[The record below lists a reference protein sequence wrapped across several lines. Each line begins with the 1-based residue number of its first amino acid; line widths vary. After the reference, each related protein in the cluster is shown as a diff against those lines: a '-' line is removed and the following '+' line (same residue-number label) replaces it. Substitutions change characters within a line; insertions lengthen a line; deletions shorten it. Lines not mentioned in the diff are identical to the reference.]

1 MKRIVRYLFL
11 VFLLLTGCKDNV
23 NEKEILNIKED
34 VINWLE
40 ENYKDKVIDGD
51 ILLPIEYYDSQVK
64 IEFYSFD
71 EEYLD
76 DSGKFTSPI
85 ADYETEILFVV
96 TIGEE
101 EVEVFVPVIF
111 KGWGD
116 AFDAINYE
124 INELVPDC
132 FEYSINLPTF
142 IPGYDCQIKWNS
154 LFPDI
159 ISNEGYINKD
169 PFIDTETVL
178 EYTINYNGEERN
190 YTKKVVVSKM
200 TNIEKINLT
209 SKWLDEKMK
218 EIDIVDGDISL
229 ENKYEK
235 YNAYII
241 WNSLNPTVITSK
253 GKYYKPFNDEEV
265 TLEARISI
273 GVNSISYKYNLV
285 ARGENNTDIW
295 EKVES
300 FLGKI
305 NIKEVKNQK
314 FYLYGCEEG
323 YERVLSQ
330 NLGYIPFLSNEQLE
344 INVDILPSSSALK
357 PNKKREKTKYIVIHN
372 TGMAHPTA
380 TAEGLNEYIHST
392 DRIAS
397 WHFSVDDNEAYQELD
412 IDEVGWHAGDGSH
425 TTSWSDGIGGGN
437 LYGVAIES
445 CVYEGVD
452 FNKVLMNVAKLSA
465 SLMIKYDLDIESIK
479 QHYDFSGKDCPQV
492 IRHASRWNELLNLIR
507 LEYFLQT
514 ELNEVSFKW
523 TSLTPDIMDDTG
535 KIINHTGS
543 EAKVKYQVE
552 VTYNNET
559 RIFEFESTLNEL
571 K

>member
-101 EVEVFVPVIF
+101 EVEVFVPVVF

-116 AFDAINYE
+116 VFDAINYE

-523 TSLTPDIMDDTG
+523 TSLTPDIIDDTG

>member
-40 ENYKDKVIDGD
+40 ENYKDKVIDSD

-218 EIDIVDGDISL
+218 EIDVVDSDISL

-273 GVNSISYKYNLV
+273 GVNSLTYKYNLV

-300 FLGKI
+300 FLEKI

-397 WHFSVDDNEAYQELD
+397 WHFSVDDREAYQELD

-479 QHYDFSGKDCPQV
+479 QHYDFNGKDCPQV
-492 IRHASRWNELLNLIR
+492 IRHASRWKELLNLIR

-523 TSLTPDIMDDTG
+523 TSLTPDIMDNTG
-535 KIINHTGS
+535 KIINHPGS

-559 RIFEFESTLNEL
+559 RIYEFESTLDEL

>member
-101 EVEVFVPVIF
+101 EVEVFVPVVF

-116 AFDAINYE
+116 VFDAINYE

-543 EAKVKYQVE
+543 EAIVKYQVE

>member
-23 NEKEILNIKED
+23 NEKEILNVED
-34 VINWLE
+34 VINWIE
-40 ENYKDKVIDGD
+40 ENYKDKVIDSD
-51 ILLPIEYYDSQVK
+51 ISLPIEYHDSQVK
-64 IEFYSFD
+64 IELYSFD

-85 ADYETEILFVV
+85 VDYETEILFVI
-96 TIGEE
+96 TICEE
-101 EVEVFVPVIF
+101 ETEVFVPVVL
-111 KGWGD
+111 KGYGD
-116 AFDAINYE
+116 IFDAINYE
-124 INELVPDC
+124 INELVPERFD
-132 FEYSINLPTF
+132 YSINLPTF
-142 IPGYDCQIKWNS
+142 ISGYDCQIKWNS

-169 PFIDTETVL
+169 PFIDKETVL
-178 EYTINYNGEERN
+178 EYTINCNKEERS
-190 YTKKVVVSKM
+190 YTKKIIVSKM
-200 TNIEKINLT
+200 TNTEKINLT

-218 EIDIVDGDISL
+218 EIDVVDGDISL

-265 TLEARISI
+265 TLEASISI
-273 GVNSISYKYNLV
+273 GTSSIKYKYNLT
-285 ARGENNTDIW
+285 AKGENNTDIW
-295 EKVES
+295 EKIES
-300 FLGKI
+300 FLEKI

-314 FYLYGCEEG
+314 FYLYGCEAG

-330 NLGYIPFLSNEQLE
+330 NFGYIPFLSNEGLE
-344 INVDILPSSSALK
+344 INVDVLPQTSALK
-357 PNKKREKTKYIVIHN
+357 PNKLRDKTKYIVIHN

-380 TAEGLNEYIHST
+380 TAKGLNDYIHST

-397 WHFSVDDNEAYQELD
+397 WHFSVDDKEAYQELD

-425 TTSWSDGIGGGN
+425 VAEWSGGIGGGN

-465 SLMIKYDLDIESIK
+465 SLMIKYDLGMESIK
-479 QHYDFSGKDCPQV
+479 QHYDFNGKDCPQV
-492 IRHASRWNELLNLIR
+492 IRHSSRWNELLNLIR

-514 ELNEVSFKW
+514 ELNEVSFRW

-535 KIINHTGS
+535 KIINHPGCET
-543 EAKVKYQVE
+543 KVKYQVE
-552 VTYNNET
+552 VTYKNET
-559 RIFEFESTLNEL
+559 HTYEFESTLDEL